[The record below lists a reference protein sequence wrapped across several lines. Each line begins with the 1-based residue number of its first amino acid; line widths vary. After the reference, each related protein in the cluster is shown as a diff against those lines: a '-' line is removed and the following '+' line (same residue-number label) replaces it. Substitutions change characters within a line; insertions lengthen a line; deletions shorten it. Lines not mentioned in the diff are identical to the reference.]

1 MRHLEP
7 YDIGVHAYSMGCRCD
22 RCREEATARRH
33 TDRRRKKPDKSD
45 TSWMDRAACRGVDTR
60 VFFIEPGGDVR
71 PAKAICATCPVR
83 VECREYGRVI
93 GATAGIWGGESVHVS
108 RPGGRK
114 KPPVRNFAAR
124 FTAERKRRGYTQQQA
139 AVILGVARSAIAAWE
154 ASTHA
159 AQHADEVLAH
169 LRGER
174 SPVSAVEF
182 ARILDAIPKSD
193 RTIADRIGTS
203 PASVTRWR
211 AGHPP
216 PIYKR
221 NLYIERMEKLW
232 PSTTSPSK
240 VD

>member
-7 YDIGVHAYSMGCRCD
+7 YDIGAHAYSQGCRCD
-22 RCREEATARRH
+22 RCREEATAKRRTYH
-33 TDRRRKKPDKSD
+33 RRKKPDAPD
-45 TSWMDRAACRGVDTR
+45 LTWMDHAACRGVDTR
-60 VFFIEPGGDVR
+60 VFFAEPGGSTQQ
-71 PAKAICATCPVR
+71 AKAICATCPVR
-83 VECREYGRVI
+83 AECRDYAVVI
-93 GATAGIWGGESVHVS
+93 GATVGIWGGKGVQPE
-108 RPGGRK
+108 RPRRK

-124 FTAERKRRGYTQQQA
+124 FTAERKRLGLSQRQA

-154 ASTHA
+154 AGIHA

-174 SPVSAVEF
+174 DPISAVEF

-193 RTIADRIGTS
+193 RTIADRIGTT
-203 PASVTRWR
+203 PASVTNWR

-221 NLYIERMEKLW
+221 NLYIERMEQQW
-232 PSTTSPSK
+232 PSTVSPSK

>member
-7 YDIGVHAYSMGCRCD
+7 YDIGVHAPSSGRRCD
-22 RCREEATARRH
+22 RCREEATARRR
-33 TDRRRKKPDKSD
+33 TYRRRKKPDAPD
-45 TSWMDRAACRGVDTR
+45 TSWMERAACRGVDAR

-83 VECREYGRVI
+83 VECREYGRAI
-93 GATAGIWGGESVHVS
+93 GATVGIWGGESVHV
-108 RPGGRK
+108 RPGRSK
-114 KPPVRNFAAR
+114 STRPVEDFGAR
-124 FTAERKRRGYTQQQA
+124 FTAERKRLGYTAQQA
-139 AVILGVARSAIAAWE
+139 AVILGVARSAVYAWE
-154 ASTHA
+154 AGING
-159 AQHADEVLAH
+159 AQYADEVLAH
-169 LRGER
+169 LRGDR

-193 RTIADRIGTS
+193 RTIADRIGTT
-203 PASVTRWR
+203 PAAVTRWR

-216 PIYKR
+216 PFYKR

-232 PSTTSPSK
+232 PSTISPSK